1 LADLV
6 ELLGL
11 DTAQKAGAAQI
22 TAKNDSVG
30 NSLVEADGA
39 ESKVGGAE
47 LTERVD
53 LDEPEKLVGGFLN
66 ANASYETSST
76 LSLGVSLCLPPP
88 PKSKI

>member
-1 LADLV
+1 M

-30 NSLVEADGA
+30 NSLEDGA

-53 LDEPEKLVGGFLN
+53 LEEPDEKLVGGFLN
-66 ANASYETSST
+66 SNASYETST
-76 LSLGVSLCLPPP
+76 LPLGVSHFHSLASAAIYFSL
-88 PKSKI
+88 